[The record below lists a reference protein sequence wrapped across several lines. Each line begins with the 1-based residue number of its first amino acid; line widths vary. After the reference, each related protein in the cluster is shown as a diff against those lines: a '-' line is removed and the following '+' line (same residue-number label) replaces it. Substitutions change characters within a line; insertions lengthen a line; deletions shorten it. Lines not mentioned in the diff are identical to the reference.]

1 MINCFAIDDEPPAL
15 KVIESFCEQVDYL
28 DLKKTFTSP
37 SEAVHYIN
45 NYPVDLLFL
54 DINMPSISG
63 LEVFKKIK
71 HPIMV
76 IFTTAHGE
84 YAVEGFNLNAIDFL
98 LKPFSLDRFQQAVKK
113 AYDHY
118 QYVINNAPAAEQFIY
133 IRADY
138 SLHKINIDDIELIE
152 GLDDYLKIHV
162 KNSKNIVA
170 RITMKGMMEKLP
182 VSKFA
187 RVHRSFIV
195 PLNHIQSVR
204 KKIIHLDKYEVP
216 IGTRYEE
223 EFFNIINAMNLPDNH

>member
-1 MINCFAIDDEPPAL
+1 MITCIAIDDEPPAL
-15 KVIESFCEQVDYL
+15 KIIESFCEQVDYL
-28 DLKKTFTSP
+28 DLKKSFISP
-37 SEAVHYIN
+37 NEAIHYIN

-71 HPIMV
+71 QPIMV

-98 LKPFSLDRFQQAVKK
+98 LKPFSFERFKQSVKK
-113 AYDHY
+113 AHDHY
-118 QYVINNAPAAEQFIY
+118 NYTINNAPATEQFIY

-138 SLHKINIDDIELIE
+138 SLNKINFDDIELIE

-170 RITMKGMMEKLP
+170 RITMKGIMEKLP
-182 VSKFA
+182 SARFA
-187 RVHRSFIV
+187 RVHRSFII
-195 PLNHIQSVR
+195 PLDKITSVR
-204 KKIIHLDKYEVP
+204 KKIIYLDKIEVP

-223 EFFNIINAMNLPDNH
+223 DFFNTIKSMNLPSH

>member
-1 MINCFAIDDEPPAL
+1 MISCIAIDDEPPAL
-15 KVIESFCEQVDYL
+15 KVIESFCEQVNFL

-37 SEAVHYIN
+37 TEAIHYLN

-63 LEVFKKIK
+63 IDVFKKLNQ
-71 HPIMV
+71 PTMV

-98 LKPFSLDRFQQAVKK
+98 LKPFSFERFNQSVKK
-113 AYDHY
+113 ALDFSNFTHQNNPATE
-118 QYVINNAPAAEQFIY
+118 QYIY

-138 SLHKINIDDIELIE
+138 SLNKIKIEDIELIE

-162 KNSKNIVA
+162 KNGKNIVA
-170 RITMKGMMEKLP
+170 RITMKGILEKLP
-182 VSKFA
+182 ASKFM

-195 PLNHIQSVR
+195 PLDKITSVR
-204 KKIIHLDKYEVP
+204 KKIIHLNQIEVP
-216 IGTRYEE
+216 IGNSYEE
-223 EFFNIINAMNLPDNH
+223 DFMNSIKQLNLPQ